1 MIFALGSELD
11 KMNYLDKFRL
21 DNKTAVVTGGAG
33 LLGRYFCSALAD
45 CGANVVI
52 ADINKQS
59 AQLLAKELE
68 IKKDIKSIGIYCD
81 VASPDSV
88 KNLIDISLDSYGS
101 IEILLN
107 NASITATTSSDPTA
121 FFASFEDYSLDVWRE
136 VMSVN
141 LDGMF
146 LMAQAVGK
154 QMVKQGKGGSI
165 IQTSSIY
172 GAMAPDQ
179 RIYEGSDYLGRP
191 INTPVAY
198 STSKTA
204 VVGLSKYLATYWAD
218 KNIRVNTLSPGG
230 IENGQNKEFIKKY
243 SARIPMNRMAEQD
256 EMVGALIF
264 LASDASSYV
273 TGQNLIVDGGLE
285 AW

>member
-1 MIFALGSELD
+1 MLKNSY
-11 KMNYLDKFRL
+11 MSKFDL
-21 DNKTAVVTGGAG
+21 AGKTAIVTGGAG
-33 LLGRYFCSALAD
+33 LLGKYFCYALAD

-68 IKKDIKSIGIYCD
+68 IEKNIKSIGIYCD

-88 KNLIDISLDSYGS
+88 KGLIDITVDSYGS
-101 IEILLN
+101 IEILHN
-107 NASITATTSSDPTA
+107 NASITATTSSDPA
-121 FFASFEDYSLDVWRE
+121 GFFASFEDYSLDVWRE

-165 IQTSSIY
+165 IQTASIY
-172 GAMAPDQ
+172 GTMAPDQ
-179 RIYEGSDYLGRP
+179 RIYEGSDYLGRR

-204 VVGLSKYLATYWAD
+204 IVGLTKYLATYWAD

-230 IENGQNKEFIKKY
+230 IENGQNDEFKLRY
-243 SARIPMNRMAEQD
+243 SARIPLGRMAEQD
-256 EMVGALIF
+256 EMVGALLF
-264 LASDASSYV
+264 LASDASSYM
-273 TGQNLIVDGGLE
+273 TGQNIVVDGGLS